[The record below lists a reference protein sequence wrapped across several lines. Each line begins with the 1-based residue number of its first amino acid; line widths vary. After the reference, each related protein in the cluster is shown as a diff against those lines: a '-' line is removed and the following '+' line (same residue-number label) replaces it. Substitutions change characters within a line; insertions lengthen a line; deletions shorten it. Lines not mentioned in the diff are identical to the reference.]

1 MLDKRDYTLI
11 IDKSSN
17 MSTPERVGGKNCWG
31 IMQESTFAL
40 ASKCEELD
48 PDGITVYIFSNQ
60 FKRYDRVT
68 ANKVQQIFQENQ
80 PSGRIDLAAPLEDA
94 IARYFHNK
102 ATGQTKSNGE
112 TIIVIINEEPSD
124 RKAIL
129 RVIFEASQRMERDEE
144 LAISFIQV
152 GDDLN
157 AKQFLEALDD
167 DMQNAG
173 AKFDLVDTLTVD
185 DLKNLTMTE
194 VLLNAI
200 VD

>member
-17 MSTPERVGGKNCWG
+17 KNEREAKIALSV
-31 IMQESTFAL
+31 MQESIFAL
-40 ASKCEELD
+40 ASKCEEFD
-48 PDGITVYIFSNQ
+48 PDGMTVYTFSNQ

-68 ANKVQQIFQENQ
+68 ANKIRQIFQENQ
-80 PSGRIDLAAPLEDA
+80 ASGRIDLAAPLEDA
-94 IARYFHNK
+94 IARYFQNK
-102 ATGQTKSNGE
+102 ANGETKYNGE
-112 TIIVIINEEPSD
+112 TIIVILNREPSD
-124 RKAIL
+124 RKAIV

-152 GDDLN
+152 DDDLN
-157 AKQFLEALDD
+157 TKNFLKALDD
-167 DMQNAG
+167 DMRSAG
-173 AKFDLVDTLTVD
+173 AKYDIVDTLTVD
-185 DLKNLTMTE
+185 DMKNITMTE